1 MGWSTL
7 SLLLGIWT
15 VLMML
20 CYFTLHFPPFFSEMG
35 EAKYWILVVQCYS
48 HFPNTFSLSL
58 PASADCPGTNS
69 SADGAARPSDRQL
82 LAVCSLICDQ
92 TSLFLFLFPDPIFT
106 QFLSYVNSTGKRWWD
121 VNLGN
126 TAGNLWSNRNSWC
139 CGSSV
144 FLADEYG
151 GNYEW
156 GNFPQ
161 LWLLFP
167 AEMLHL
173 PAVVLLYHSSTRA

>member
-1 MGWSTL
+1 
-7 SLLLGIWT
+7 
-15 VLMML
+15 
-20 CYFTLHFPPFFSEMG
+20 MG

-48 HFPNTFSLSL
+48 HFPNTCSLSL

-106 QFLSYVNSTGKRWWD
+106 QFLSYVNSTGKHWWD

-139 CGSSV
+139 CGSSE
-144 FLADEYG
+144 FFGRWIWRELRMGKFSSALAAISCR
-151 GNYEW
+151 NVT
-156 GNFPQ
+156 FASSRSP
-161 LWLLFP
+161 
-167 AEMLHL
+167 L
-173 PAVVLLYHSSTRA
+173 PLQHQGLIL